1 MKEVCGRVSF
11 GLVAG
16 LLVQAAVEMGIAAS
30 RKPVPLPVKPAAAQ
44 GVSVQPSTTNRAL
57 DAKCGV
63 QGCNQQPQPAIK
75 K

>member
-1 MKEVCGRVSF
+1 MKVSYRMA
-11 GLVAG
+11 VAVASG

-30 RKPVPLPVKPAAAQ
+30 RRPTPLPVRPAAAQ
-44 GVSVQPSTTNRAL
+44 GVSGQASTTNRAS

>member
-1 MKEVCGRVSF
+1 MRTSHT
-11 GLVAG
+11 LASALLAG

-30 RKPVPLPVKPAAAQ
+30 RRPLPLPVKPAAGQ
-44 GVSVQPSTTNRAL
+44 GVSGQPSTTNRSL

-63 QGCNQQPQPAIK
+63 QGCNQQQQPAVK